1 MSEVSWETFLT
12 YPDGDEMAG
21 VRISEPSRMRAS
33 RSVPRRFV
41 HLLNHCGSQVTTR
54 MGSRTSPPR
63 SNLTQTLDAPHPGV
77 RGSGLKRL
85 KWESRRRSSAG
96 RALHS

>member
-1 MSEVSWETFLT
+1 MSEVSWETFLA

-33 RSVPRRFV
+33 RSAPRRFV

-54 MGSRTSPPR
+54 MGIENQSTA
-63 SNLTQTLDAPHPGV
+63 LELDAN
-77 RGSGLKRL
+77 
-85 KWESRRRSSAG
+85 A
-96 RALHS
+96 

>member
-63 SNLTQTLDAPHPGV
+63 SNLTQTLDAPLPGGQGF
-77 RGSGLKRL
+77 GSEAAKVGV
-85 KWESRRRSSAG
+85 SPT
-96 RALHS
+96 